1 MPITPVRF
9 RVPKRCKLCGALGTV
24 TPETTITRGS
34 VRLTWCCRS
43 CGNDWPITRGE
54 QVVIE
59 RRGVKP
65 HRRPVTRHERRG
77 R

>member
-9 RVPKRCKLCGALGTV
+9 KVPKRCKLCGALGTV

-54 QVVIE
+54 QLIE
-59 RRGVKP
+59 RHEGKP
-65 HRRPVTRHERRG
+65 NPQRVTRHERRG